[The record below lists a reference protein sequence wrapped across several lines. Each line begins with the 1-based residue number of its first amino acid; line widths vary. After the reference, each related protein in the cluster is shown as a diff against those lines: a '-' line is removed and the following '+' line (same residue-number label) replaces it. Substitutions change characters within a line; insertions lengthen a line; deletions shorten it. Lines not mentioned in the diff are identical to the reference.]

1 MKKTVAL
8 LLSIL
13 MIATMIPFTAVT
25 VFAEGEVVTI
35 SGDATISGESSMID
49 VVSDATVTLDSAVVI
64 GTGRSAIFVKNN
76 ANVTFVLQGESVVT
90 GDNREDMYSCGIEVE
105 YGSSVTFEGD
115 GALKVSGGYYGAGIG
130 SYGTRLNIPDY
141 ERRMVGEITINSGN
155 IEAYGGENGA
165 GIGTG
170 YHVSGN
176 TITINGGIVHA
187 YGTGLSSGIGTGYG
201 TSGGAIGVAA
211 VGEYDAGNIIITGG
225 EIYASAYYVDDIEN
239 FDYSDLAALN
249 TGDKG
254 KFSAGIGGGYGSSAS
269 NIVISGGKV
278 FALGSCGGA
287 GIGGGRGT
295 SKIAQ
300 INPDLYS
307 ANIRI
312 CGDAEV
318 TAITASSRDNEIDGG
333 GAAIGAGRGTYDCC
347 NVEIL
352 DHANVKA
359 ISASMSPAIGVSACR
374 QPYVY
379 PDKSKDPN
387 VIKPITESITIGDNV
402 TLYAVSM
409 GEYAVDKNAKSLSIS
424 DEYFGSSDRYFFGEG
439 PVAISDIS
447 NVKAESTKGE
457 KTYTVPTGSVS
468 LWANIVKPEPV
479 VPKTN
484 LKIVAPLAM
493 AVRMQDGNVYYSGDS
508 VADIELDRVYSF
520 QMCSVD
526 WSTRDTNGEKK
537 VHKPYETFYPNKTA
551 QIHTNHGV
559 YSDDG
564 IGLRGT
570 VVLNFVVSSTA
581 KKQAWDADT
590 KTFTIPKGDAVLR
603 TDVNKCFMAYR
614 FHFSKG
620 DYNKQTGIPNV
631 IYDTGK
637 EHENTLEDFRYN
649 KPLESLSVNLPLG
662 ATVHADAYIN
672 YTKVGDD
679 EVFIEIDSDH
689 PDRCYTDY
697 YWPY

>member
-1 MKKTVAL
+1 
-8 LLSIL
+8 
-13 MIATMIPFTAVT
+13 MIKPVT
-25 VFAEGEVVTI
+25 
-35 SGDATISGESSMID
+35 
-49 VVSDATVTLDSAVVI
+49 
-64 GTGRSAIFVKNN
+64 
-76 ANVTFVLQGESVVT
+76 ESV
-90 GDNREDMYSCGIEVE
+90 
-105 YGSSVTFEGD
+105 
-115 GALKVSGGYYGAGIG
+115 
-130 SYGTRLNIPDY
+130 
-141 ERRMVGEITINSGN
+141 
-155 IEAYGGENGA
+155 
-165 GIGTG
+165 
-170 YHVSGN
+170 
-176 TITINGGIVHA
+176 
-187 YGTGLSSGIGTGYG
+187 
-201 TSGGAIGVAA
+201 
-211 VGEYDAGNIIITGG
+211 
-225 EIYASAYYVDDIEN
+225 
-239 FDYSDLAALN
+239 
-249 TGDKG
+249 
-254 KFSAGIGGGYGSSAS
+254 
-269 NIVISGGKV
+269 
-278 FALGSCGGA
+278 
-287 GIGGGRGT
+287 
-295 SKIAQ
+295 
-300 INPDLYS
+300 
-307 ANIRI
+307 
-312 CGDAEV
+312 
-318 TAITASSRDNEIDGG
+318 
-333 GAAIGAGRGTYDCC
+333 
-347 NVEIL
+347 
-352 DHANVKA
+352 
-359 ISASMSPAIGVSACR
+359 
-374 QPYVY
+374 
-379 PDKSKDPN
+379 
-387 VIKPITESITIGDNV
+387 TIGDGV
-402 TLYAVSM
+402 TLYAVSA
-409 GEYAVDKNAKSLSIS
+409 GTYAVDKNAKSLSIS
-424 DEYFGSSDRYFFGEG
+424 DEYFGSSDRYFFGED

-679 EVFIEIDSDH
+679 EVFIEIDSEN

>member
-13 MIATMIPFTAVT
+13 MIATMIPFSAVT

-35 SGDATISGESSMID
+35 SGDETISGESPMID
-49 VVSDATVTLDSAVVI
+49 IDSDATVTLDSAVVT
-64 GTGRSAIFVKNN
+64 GAGRSAIFVKNN

-90 GDNREDMYSCGIEVE
+90 GDSNAYSCGIEVE
-105 YGSSVTFEGD
+105 YGSSVTIEGE
-115 GALKVSGGYYGAGIG
+115 GTLKVTGGLWGAGIG
-130 SYGTRLNIPDY
+130 SYGTDRNIPAP
-141 ERRMVGEITINSGN
+141 ERRMVGEITINSGT
-155 IEAYGGENGA
+155 IIAQGGRRGC
-165 GIGTG
+165 GIGSG
-170 YHVSGN
+170 YHVDGN
-176 TITINGGIVHA
+176 KVTINGGKVIA
-187 YGTGLSSGIGTGYG
+187 YGKECGAGIGTGYG
-201 TSGGAIGVAA
+201 TSGGAIGIAA
-211 VGEYDAGNIIITGG
+211 VGDYDCGTILITGG
-225 EIYASAYYVDDIEN
+225 EVYASANYVENIEN

-249 TGDKG
+249 ANDGES
-254 KFSAGIGGGYGSSAS
+254 FAAGIGGGYGSSAS

-287 GIGGGRGT
+287 GIGAGRGT
-295 SKIAQ
+295 SKTAQ
-300 INPDLYS
+300 YNAETYC

-318 TAITASSRDNEIDGG
+318 TAITANKRAKEINGG
-333 GAAIGAGRGTYDCC
+333 GAAIGTGRGSHTGG
-347 NVEIL
+347 VIEIL
-352 DHANVKA
+352 ENAKVTA
-359 ISASMSPAIGVSACR
+359 ISASESPAIGSSK
-374 QPYVY
+374 Q
-379 PDKSKDPN
+379 KSPVDGAIP
-387 VIKPITESITIGDNV
+387 VAESITIGDYV

-409 GEYAVDKNAKSLSIS
+409 GDYAVDKDAKSISIS
-424 DEYFGSSDRYFFGEG
+424 DEYFGSSDRYFFGED

-679 EVFIEIDSDH
+679 EVFIEIDSEN